1 MSDSNSITVRR
12 VRETTEGTTPTNDS
26 GWLTFCLNSETLS
39 ADPQTVVSQ
48 KQCPGASG
56 RMPGAPSIEQVN
68 SGGSIISELSA
79 GDYDDL
85 MEAALQGTWSSNSL
99 TVGTTKRFYTLEKAF
114 ADQTKWLQLKGQH
127 VTGISVSAGQGK
139 VGFTADFLG
148 GVAIADAVASLVGSG
163 SETGESGEAS
173 MAGTGVGSLEIDGS
187 GVTPGQTTAIF
198 TTLNFTLSNN
208 SASQVGLGQTT
219 PYGVR
224 HGDATFTGRIEGLL
238 TGSTG
243 WDLYERALANNDLD
257 IKWTITENSKSYTFD
272 FPKVKVRGAAP
283 RIQQRNG
290 DVSFGFDFEAYDTAP
305 IITRV
310 P

>member
-12 VRETTEGTTPTNDS
+12 VRESTEGTTPTNS
-26 GWLTFCLNSETLS
+26 TAWLTACVTSETLS
-39 ADPQTVVSQ
+39 ADPQTQTSA
-48 KQCPGASG
+48 KQCPGAAG
-56 RMPGAPSIEQVN
+56 RMAGAPVVTQVN
-68 SGGSIISELSA
+68 TGGAINSELSA

-85 MEAALQGTWSSNSL
+85 LEAALQGAWASNVL
-99 TVGTTKRFYTLEKAF
+99 TVGTTNYFYTLEKAY
-114 ADQTKWLQLKGQH
+114 ADQTKYLQLKGQH
-127 VTGISVSAGQGK
+127 VTGVSIGSGSGPAS
-139 VGFTADFLG
+139 FTANFLG
-148 GVAIADAVASLVGSG
+148 GVAIANAGSSLVGSG
-163 SETGESGEAS
+163 SETAESGEAS
-173 MAGTGVGSLEIDGS
+173 MNGAGIGSLEIDGS
-187 GVTPGQTTAIF
+187 GVTQGNATAIF

-208 SASQVGLGQTT
+208 SAPRLGLGQTT

-272 FPKVKVRGAAP
+272 FPKVKVRGPAP
-283 RIQQRNG
+283 RIESRNS
-290 DVSFGFDFEAYDTAP
+290 DVKFGFDFEAYTTAP